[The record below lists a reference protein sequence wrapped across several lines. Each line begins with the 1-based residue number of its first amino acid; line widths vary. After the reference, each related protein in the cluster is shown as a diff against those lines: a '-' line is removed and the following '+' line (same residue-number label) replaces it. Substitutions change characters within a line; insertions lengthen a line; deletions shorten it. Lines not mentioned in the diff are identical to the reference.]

1 MSEAEADDP
10 QIVMPPKE
18 AARRLGV
25 ASSTL
30 RRLAPTYEAVHGPL
44 PWEGDEA
51 GGGRL
56 WPGEA
61 VERVQAARG
70 LVAEGRAK
78 SLESALRAL
87 AGGAPPP
94 SGMLARSDEAGELVE
109 ALRSELEAVR
119 RGLAEIPE
127 LRAEVAAL
135 RAELAGAV
143 WTLPPG
149 ASPERIDRAME
160 IEMRDG
166 RAEAERAAAV
176 EGGGGSAAGPGDA
189 PGAAEGSAD
198 GPMVRVARWIERR
211 LRR

>member
-30 RRLAPTYEAVHGPL
+30 RRLAPTYEAVHGLL

-61 VERVQAARG
+61 VERVQAARA

-78 SLESALRAL
+78 SLESALHAL
-87 AGGAPPP
+87 ARGAPPP
-94 SGMLARSDEAGELVE
+94 SGVLARPNLPQVVFTSELV
-109 ALRSELEAVR
+109 LLVPLQSLSK
-119 RGLAEIPE
+119 
-127 LRAEVAAL
+127 RASGFQVHLLDE
-135 RAELAGAV
+135 
-143 WTLPPG
+143 
-149 ASPERIDRAME
+149 
-160 IEMRDG
+160 
-166 RAEAERAAAV
+166 
-176 EGGGGSAAGPGDA
+176 
-189 PGAAEGSAD
+189 
-198 GPMVRVARWIERR
+198 
-211 LRR
+211 